1 MNGKDKYR
9 DFDGNGFDITQLQE
23 WDQKHFMH
31 PWAEMSSNKSKFD
44 VITEGKGIYLYDSSG
59 KKYIDGP
66 GGMWCV
72 NVGYGRKEI
81 ASAVSNQLVQ
91 LPYASPWTTTTEPSD
106 FRENTWRFE
115 QCVFLNLR
123 LNCRRHCNSFRSFLQ

>member
-59 KKYIDGP
+59 KKYIYIRDP
-66 GGMWCV
+66 VLMT
-72 NVGYGRKEI
+72 N
-81 ASAVSNQLVQ
+81 SNIFVKCSL
-91 LPYASPWTTTTEPSD
+91 L
-106 FRENTWRFE
+106 RF
-115 QCVFLNLR
+115 FIIGK
-123 LNCRRHCNSFRSFLQ
+123 SII

>member
-44 VITEGKGIYLYDSSG
+44 VITEGKGIYLYDS
-59 KKYIDGP
+59 
-66 GGMWCV
+66 
-72 NVGYGRKEI
+72 
-81 ASAVSNQLVQ
+81 
-91 LPYASPWTTTTEPSD
+91 
-106 FRENTWRFE
+106 
-115 QCVFLNLR
+115 
-123 LNCRRHCNSFRSFLQ
+123 